1 MIFIQQPQH
10 YESSL
15 KKKKKVSKSSK
26 QITEWSVKGSNQK
39 EENMPEEN

>member
-10 YESSL
+10 YESSP
-15 KKKKKVSKSSK
+15 KKKKVRKSSK
-26 QITEWSVKGSNQK
+26 QITEWSVKGNNQK